1 MPSQTTIYLRERGGR
16 YGDIATWGF
25 GAPEFQAGERVLVF
39 LKLRADGFFQTD
51 HMFQGKFRAADSGRL
66 EALLPGGIRLLEEQT
81 PRFESLDQVE
91 RSALRQPR
99 RRLSRWVERLQLTAP
114 EVLSRFSFEGV
125 GDIAAPRTGGR
136 GAQYYTLSAGGIR
149 WRAFDTGGSVSFR
162 VNLTGAPLPGATTTS
177 AINASL
183 QAWNNVAATRI
194 SLVNGGATAL
204 RGVNNSDNINVISF
218 GDPDNDVPDL
228 SGCSGTLAI
237 AYVSYYLANHTVSG
251 ISFGELLDADIVFN
265 NGIECSMT
273 VASSLEEVCGHEVG
287 HTIGLG
293 HSSEN
298 PSEPNSVL
306 LDALMYYRARR
317 DGRGASV
324 RADDISGVQVIY
336 PDGSVV
342 CNYSISPTSRSHGSG
357 AESSTVSVTTTAGCA
372 WTAASN
378 ASWISITSGSS
389 GTGSGT
395 VGYSV
400 SANATGS
407 SRSGSVT
414 IAGQTFSV
422 TQATAT
428 CTYLISPTSRSHGAG
443 AESSTVSVT
452 AASGCNWTASS
463 NASWITITSGSSGTG
478 NGTVGYSVAA
488 NSTSSQRTGSATI
501 AGQVFSVTQAAGTCT
516 YLISPTTRSH
526 GGGVENSTAAVTTAS
541 GCSWTASS
549 NNSWITI
556 TSGSSGTGN
565 GTVGYTVAANTTG
578 FSRSGSAT
586 IAGQIFAVTQ
596 APAAACTYLISP
608 TTRSHGGG
616 AESSTVAVTTASGC
630 SWTASSNDSW
640 ITITS
645 GGSGTANGTVG
656 YTVAANATGF
666 SRSGSATIAGQIFGV
681 TQAPLTTCSYL
692 LSPTTRSHGSGA
704 ESATVA
710 VTAASGCSWGAS
722 SNASWI
728 TITSGGSG
736 TGNGAVGYTVAAN
749 STGSQRSGSA
759 TIAGQ
764 IFGVTQAAGAAP
776 CTYSISPTS
785 RSHGAA
791 AENSTV
797 AVSTASACSWTA
809 SSNASWITIT
819 SGSSGTWNGTVGYTV
834 AANSTGTARTGS
846 LTIAGQTFSVT
857 QSAAAACTYVI
868 SPTTRSHGSG
878 ADNSTV
884 AVTTASGCSWTA
896 SSNAP
901 WITITSGG
909 SGTANGTV
917 GYAVAANSTGTQRSG
932 SATIASQ
939 TFSVTQAVAAC
950 SYSIAPTSRS
960 HAAGAESGTIAVT
973 TASGCSWTAVSNAAW
988 VAIASG
994 SNGTGNGTVSYST
1007 QANSASGP
1015 RTGTLTIAGQTFT
1028 LTQSG
1033 KAELGVLFP
1042 TTSRFNPQLQ
1052 PLNDSLQTSM
1062 ALLLPPVGIVDP
1074 LAPPVEALQFRARNV
1089 DGSQQQDSAGSIY
1102 WGQQLGVHAD
1112 DLLNLPNLRNVTV
1125 PSALDALAGAANIK
1139 GFFLIH
1145 SSDYGNM
1152 DGVSSDFRVGK
1163 KLVLAGLRYRRANI
1177 GSAVTRQTHVF
1188 LDNPGAAAATVS
1200 VRLIVPFPAG
1210 DQYEIATLN
1219 LPAKASVF
1227 SSLDKLFVSLSGGG
1241 PGFDLP
1247 SGSHLVVE
1255 ASAELRGMLVFE
1267 NGKSSIA
1274 AAKAII
1280 PELSAAEKL
1289 ATSRR
1294 LYAPFVTV
1302 SRSSGSSEED
1312 RFDSALT
1319 LYNGDATDE
1328 ATVTVRAFGPS
1339 GLPMF
1344 PSGASVKLTV
1354 RAGGQ
1359 VTLPVLRR
1367 DGGPGLFF
1375 DEPSIPGPDLRNG
1388 YLEIV
1393 INKDVSAF
1401 GTRGSLN
1408 VHGFTSVK
1416 FAGANETIIPLT
1428 ASGLEQANFLHV
1440 AHNPGQGPFRTALAI
1455 LNPEDADTTVK
1466 IEIFEANNAA
1476 TAGDRARLGQPS
1488 YVGRISLAGHQ
1499 QTIKF
1504 VDQLINEAQAISGQP
1519 KPALT
1524 TQLGGYIRLTSEN
1537 PAVKPMTFATYF
1549 SVEGSSLFIVNA
1561 LASID
1566 PG

>member
-1 MPSQTTIYLRERGGR
+1 MSRKLLLIALLVACPGSALAGTAVSVSQEQLIASADAVVLGRIVAIQTAPDTKGSLYSYISLEVERDLLGGLPSQTTIYLRERGGR

-25 GAPEFQAGERVLVF
+25 GAPEFQVGERVLVF

-66 EALLPGGIRLLEEQT
+66 EALLPGGVRLLEEQT

-99 RRLSRWVERLQLTAP
+99 RRLSGWVERLQLTAP

-125 GDIAAPRTGGR
+125 GDIAALRTGGT
-136 GAQYYTLSAGGIR
+136 GAQYYTLIAGGIR
-149 WRAFDTGGSVSFR
+149 WRQFDTGGSVPYL
-162 VNLTGAPLPGATTTS
+162 VNLTGAPLPAVTTTS
-177 AINASL
+177 VINASL
-183 QAWNNVAATRI
+183 QAWNNVTSTRI
-194 SLVNGGATAL
+194 SLVNGGSTAL
-204 RGVNNSDNINVISF
+204 QGTTYDSTNVISF
-218 GDPDNDVPDL
+218 GDPDNEITDL
-228 SGCSGTLAI
+228 VGCSGTLAM
-237 AYVSYYLANHTVSG
+237 AYATFTSLPNHTVSG
-251 ISFGELLDADIVFN
+251 IAFKQLLDTDIVFN

-298 PSEPNSVL
+298 PSEPNFTL
-306 LDALMYYRARR
+306 LDALMYFRARR

-342 CNYSISPTSRSHGSG
+342 CNYSLAPTSRSHGSG
-357 AESSTVSVTTTAGCA
+357 AESSTVGVTTTSGCA

-378 ASWISITSGSS
+378 ASWITVTSGAS

-400 SANATGS
+400 SANSTGS
-407 SRSGSVT
+407 SRSGSLT

-422 TQATAT
+422 TQAAAT

-443 AESSTVSVT
+443 AESSTVAVT
-452 AASGCNWTASS
+452 TASGCSWTASSNASWITITSGSSGTGNGTVGYAVAANSTSSQRTGSATIAGQVFSVTQAAGTCSYLISPTARSHGGGAESSTVAVTTGCSWTASS

-488 NSTSSQRTGSATI
+488 NSTGFSRSGSATI
-501 AGQVFSVTQAAGTCT
+501 AGQIFAVTQAPASTCT
-516 YLISPTTRSH
+516 FLISPTTRAH
-526 GGGVENSTAAVTTAS
+526 GSGAESATVAVTTAS
-541 GCSWTASS
+541 GCSWSASS
-549 NNSWITI
+549 NASWITI

-565 GTVGYTVAANTTG
+565 GTVGYTVAANSTG
-578 FSRSGSAT
+578 SQRTGSVT

-596 APAAACTYLISP
+596 AAAGTCAYLI
-608 TTRSHGGG
+608 
-616 AESSTVAVTTASGC
+616 
-630 SWTASSNDSW
+630 
-640 ITITS
+640 
-645 GGSGTANGTVG
+645 
-656 YTVAANATGF
+656 
-666 SRSGSATIAGQIFGV
+666 
-681 TQAPLTTCSYL
+681 
-692 LSPTTRSHGSGA
+692 SPTTRSHGSGA

-710 VTAASGCSWGAS
+710 VTTASGCSWS
-722 SNASWI
+722 
-728 TITSGGSG
+728 
-736 TGNGAVGYTVAAN
+736 
-749 STGSQRSGSA
+749 
-759 TIAGQ
+759 
-764 IFGVTQAAGAAP
+764 
-776 CTYSISPTS
+776 
-785 RSHGAA
+785 
-791 AENSTV
+791 
-797 AVSTASACSWTA
+797 A

-819 SGSSGTWNGTVGYTV
+819 SGSSGTWNGTVGYTI
-834 AANSTGTARTGS
+834 AANSTGSLRTGS
-846 LTIAGQTFSVT
+846 LTIAGQIFSVTQTAGTCTYLISPTARSHGGGAENATVAVTAASSCSWTAASNASWIAITSGSSGTGNGTVSYAVTANSTGSQRTGSATIAGQTFSVT
-857 QSAAAACTYVI
+857 QAA
-868 SPTTRSHGSG
+868 
-878 ADNSTV
+878 
-884 AVTTASGCSWTA
+884 
-896 SSNAP
+896 
-901 WITITSGG
+901 
-909 SGTANGTV
+909 
-917 GYAVAANSTGTQRSG
+917 
-932 SATIASQ
+932 
-939 TFSVTQAVAAC
+939 AAC

-960 HAAGAESGTIAVT
+960 HGAGAESGTIAVT

-988 VAIASG
+988 VAITSG

-1007 QANSASGP
+1007 QANSAVGP
-1015 RTGTLTIAGQTFT
+1015 RTGTLTVAGQTFT
-1028 LTQSG
+1028 VTQSG

-1042 TTSRFNPQLQ
+1042 TTSQLNPQLKS
-1052 PLNDSLQTSM
+1052 LNESLQTSM
-1062 ALLLPPVGIVDP
+1062 ALLLPPVGTVDP
-1074 LAPPVEALQFRARNV
+1074 LAPPVETLQFRARNV
-1089 DGSQQQDSAGSIY
+1089 DGSQQQDPAGSIY

-1112 DLLNLPNLRNVTV
+1112 DLLNLPNLRKVTA
-1125 PSALDALAGAANIK
+1125 PSALDALAGETNIK

-1163 KLVLAGLRYRRANI
+1163 KLVLAGLRYRRANF

-1200 VRLIVPFPAG
+1200 IRLIVPFPAG
-1210 DQYEIATLN
+1210 DQFEIATLN
-1219 LPAKASVF
+1219 LPARASVF

-1255 ASAELRGMLVFE
+1255 ASEGLRGMLVFE

-1274 AAKAII
+1274 AAKAIV

-1289 ATSRR
+1289 GTSRR
-1294 LYAPFVTV
+1294 IYAPFVTV
-1302 SRSSGSSEED
+1302 SRSSGSSEVD

-1328 ATVTVRAFGPS
+1328 AAVTVRAFGPS

-1344 PSGASVKLTV
+1344 PSGASVELTV

-1359 VTLPVLRR
+1359 ITLPVLRR

-1375 DEPSIPGPDLRNG
+1375 DDPSIPGSDPRNG

-1393 INKDVSAF
+1393 INKQVSAF

-1428 ASGLEQANFLHV
+1428 ASGLEQAYFLHV

-1455 LNPEDADTTVK
+1455 LNPEDAATTMK

-1504 VDQLINEAQAISGQP
+1504 VDQLINEAQAVSGQP

-1549 SVEGSSLFIVNA
+1549 SVDGSAGFVINA